1 MLSRAAAI
9 ALSLAAPAAAEEI
22 TVFAASSLTN
32 AMTEVEAGFEAA
44 TGHDVTVAYA
54 GSSALARQIR
64 QGAPADVFI
73 SANADWMDALEAD
86 GLLAPGTR
94 VDLLSNALVLI
105 AADAEAD
112 PVEIGPDMDLPALL
126 GTGRLAMALVE
137 AVPAGLYGKAA
148 LTSLGQWDAVAP
160 KVAQAGN
167 VRAALAL
174 VALGEAPFGIVYAT
188 DSKAEEAVSVVGTF
202 PADSHP
208 PITYPAAALG
218 RSDTALTGEFLAYLR
233 GAEARAIFEAEGFT
247 MLVSPDG

>member
-1 MLSRAAAI
+1 VLSRAAAI

-218 RSDTALTGEFLAYLR
+218 RSDTALTVEFLAYLR